1 MEQGINKVVDL
12 AKEGDG
18 EAIEWLIKLIQD
30 RIYALAI
37 KMLYLIPDAED
48 ASQEI
53 LIKIVTRLGSFR
65 KESSFVTWAMK
76 IASNHLLN
84 KRKSLVRKQFTFKNC
99 EDMII
104 QNMSDQS
111 TVFYSEVEQGLLVD
125 EIRIICVQGLF
136 QCLNWDHRIVYI
148 LGATMDISGPEGSA
162 ILGITPA
169 NFRKRFSRARERI
182 RNFLIKNCELFN
194 EHNPCKCKNQS
205 IAAVNNGLINP
216 ENLQH
221 IKYSNNKEKRKAI
234 VFQLREMEGLSR
246 EVALIRIHPDYAA
259 PETFVKRIR
268 KMLTS
273 EKFQKLKNKN

>member
-12 AKEGDG
+12 AKEGDV

-84 KRKSLVRKQFTFKNC
+84 KQKSLARKQFTFKNC

-104 QNMSDQS
+104 QDMPDQS
-111 TVFYSEVEQGLLVD
+111 TVLYSEVEQGLLID
-125 EIRIICVQGLF
+125 EMQIICVQGLF
-136 QCLNWDHRIVYI
+136 QCLDWDHRIVYI
-148 LGATMDISGPEGSA
+148 LGATMDISSPEGSA
-162 ILGITPA
+162 ILGITPV
-169 NFRKRFSRARERI
+169 NFRKRFSRARKRI
-182 RNFLIKNCELFN
+182 RSFLLKNCELFN
-194 EHNPCKCKNQS
+194 EHNPCKCNNQS
-205 IAAVNNGLINP
+205 MAAINNGLINP
-216 ENLQH
+216 ENFQH
-221 IKYSNNKEKRKAI
+221 IKYSNNKDKKKAI
-234 VFQLREMEGLSR
+234 VFQLREMERLSR
-246 EVALIRIHPDYAA
+246 EAVLIRIHPDYAA
-259 PETFVKRIR
+259 PEIFVKRIR
-268 KMLTS
+268 KMLKS
-273 EKFQKLKNKN
+273 NKFKKLVYKN